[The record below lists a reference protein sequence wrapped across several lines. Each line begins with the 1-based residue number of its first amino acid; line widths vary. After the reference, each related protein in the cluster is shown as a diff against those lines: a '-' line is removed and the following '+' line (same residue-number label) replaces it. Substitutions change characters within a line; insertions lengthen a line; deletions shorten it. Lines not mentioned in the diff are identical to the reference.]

1 MKKLFLTL
9 SLCLLACVF
18 FTIIASAKTV
28 YLEEIPDELS
38 FEGDV
43 ATHFVVFEEEK
54 YYVGSGS
61 TIDGFNTDEMDADM
75 AAAGIDSSKIGTEY
89 LTRFNVPAYMGDTLI
104 TYVNL
109 NSMKSHRYFSNKC
122 GYVQL
127 AGTVSKIHDMNEK
140 TAQLRCFDFG
150 ENSQVTV
157 IPGYFASSSQR
168 LYSVKNF
175 PKYLTVIESNAF
187 NKCYN
192 AFSGELYLNAVTIEQ
207 SAFNNCFNHVT
218 GLVFGPDTKKIG
230 NQSLCVRLSE
240 VPNAFR
246 PEGDVLPLKYI
257 EFQCDVSEVNF
268 ATQNINLGTF
278 YFIGTDRSPYSNLEC
293 IILSHPNNASQIT
306 EGSVF
311 NDFLPEGT
319 TVLFNDSDGLNDFV
333 YASHSFTNSTLS
345 YESFLEAGGY
355 SATCDS
361 CGYSV
366 KHNDYNPIFVCLG
379 FSASTYSNAFTVG
392 YSVNFEAKSAY
403 EEATGLFINYGFV
416 VAVKSYLGS
425 ELPLDSEGN
434 AISLAT
440 GAVINVRLTP
450 STELF
455 YGTVGG
461 FTTEEQKSA
470 DIVICAYATT
480 SDSEGNVTSV
490 EYLQE
495 ESMENGLFATSYN
508 SVIGQ

>member
-18 FTIIASAKTV
+18 FTIMASARTV

-38 FEGDV
+38 YEGDT

-109 NSMKSHRYFSNKC
+109 NSMKSHRYFSGKC

-157 IPGYFASSSQR
+157 IPGYFVNSSQR

-230 NQSLCVRLSE
+230 NELILKELENIPNEKVRKI
-240 VPNAFR
+240 A
-246 PEGDVLPLKYI
+246 
-257 EFQCDVSEVNF
+257 
-268 ATQNINLGTF
+268 
-278 YFIGTDRSPYSNLEC
+278 TDR
-293 IILSHPNNASQIT
+293 
-306 EGSVF
+306 
-311 NDFLPEGT
+311 
-319 TVLFNDSDGLNDFV
+319 
-333 YASHSFTNSTLS
+333 
-345 YESFLEAGGY
+345 
-355 SATCDS
+355 
-361 CGYSV
+361 
-366 KHNDYNPIFVCLG
+366 
-379 FSASTYSNAFTVG
+379 
-392 YSVNFEAKSAY
+392 
-403 EEATGLFINYGFV
+403 
-416 VAVKSYLGS
+416 
-425 ELPLDSEGN
+425 
-434 AISLAT
+434 LAL
-440 GAVINVRLTP
+440 IEQNVRD
-450 STELF
+450 F
-455 YGTVGG
+455 R
-461 FTTEEQKSA
+461 F
-470 DIVICAYATT
+470 
-480 SDSEGNVTSV
+480 
-490 EYLQE
+490 
-495 ESMENGLFATSYN
+495 
-508 SVIGQ
+508 